1 MEMAW
6 SVEDNI
12 LRGMDGPTSVF
23 LAGSFQAAVI
33 SFAVIIAVGVVIC
46 LFGLKLVRI
55 LSALIGLAAGV
66 CIGIAI
72 ASVLKFTG
80 MQILIASLV
89 CALVLAVLCAVI
101 RKFGIFVLTLISTMG
116 IVSSLLWPRTWI
128 LAGVC
133 AAVSLIMSVLSIL
146 KTEAVVTVVTGISG
160 GLSAG
165 MSIAALI
172 GLNEKNWWIGYVI
185 SAALALIG
193 IWFQFM
199 MQSRKIG
206 KKEKVYSRQV
216 REEVSMESEVERARL
231 IMEDDEEDG
240 EGEDDSDIVIGSGKK
255 NKERKNK
262 KNRRDQK
269 EKGKKDGKKIKKD
282 RGSSE
287 DQEDDDITFINEEL

>member
-6 SVEDNI
+6 SVGDNI
-12 LRGMDGPTSVF
+12 LRGTDGPTSVF
-23 LAGSFQAAVI
+23 LAGTFQAAVI
-33 SFAVIIAVGVVIC
+33 SFALIIAFGTVVC
-46 LFGLKLVRI
+46 FFGLKLVRI
-55 LSALIGLAAGV
+55 LSTLIGLAAGV
-66 CIGIAI
+66 CIGMAI
-72 ASVLKFTG
+72 ASVLGLTG

-89 CALVLAVLCAVI
+89 CALVLAVLCAVV

-128 LAGVC
+128 LAGIC
-133 AAVSLIMSVLSIL
+133 AAVSLMMSVLSIL

-172 GLNEKNWWIGYVI
+172 GLNGKNLWIGYVI

-216 REEVSMESEVERARL
+216 REEESMESEVERARL
-231 IMEDDEEDG
+231 ILEDDEEDG
-240 EGEDDSDIVIGSGKK
+240 ESEDDSDVVTSSGKK
-255 NKERKNK
+255 DKGRKNK
-262 KNRRDQK
+262 KNRRGQK
-269 EKGKKDGKKIKKD
+269 EKEKKDNKSVKKD
-282 RGSSE
+282 RDSSE